1 MKKTRQTSDLKVG
14 QKVWVDN
21 LEEDRLETWMVKK
34 VTRDYVFVANQEKEV
49 FRFYEEDGE
58 FVFVDKGTDFISYVL
73 YKNEKEAKR
82 GRRKKGASI
91 IELCFYLG
99 LLGGTF
105 VLEWMHL
112 EIPYLRFARI
122 LILAVMGVRFFYTAC
137 ILDRSQKNWDDKGF
151 IVTSIT
157 FLLNLVLFDDPTSP
171 IDSFL
176 VFAVG
181 MVYVL
186 VASIWLYLK
195 IIQGIRWLFD
205 EH

>member
-21 LEEDRLETWMVKK
+21 LEEDRLETWTVKK
-34 VTRDYVFVANQEKEV
+34 VTRKYVSAANQEKEV
-49 FRFYEEDGE
+49 FRFHEEDGE
-58 FVFVDKGTDFISYVL
+58 FVFVDKGTDF
-73 YKNEKEAKR
+73 
-82 GRRKKGASI
+82 
-91 IELCFYLG
+91 
-99 LLGGTF
+99 GTF

-112 EIPYLRFARI
+112 KIPYLHFVRI

-137 ILDRSQKNWDDKGF
+137 ILDRSQENWDDKGF
-151 IVTSIT
+151 IFTSII
-157 FLLNLVLFDDPTSP
+157 FFLNLVLFDDPTSS

-181 MVYVL
+181 MVYGL
-186 VASIWLYLK
+186 VAFIWLYLK

>member
-1 MKKTRQTSDLKVG
+1 MITLEHVSKTYAAGVPALNDVS
-14 QKVWVDN
+14 
-21 LEEDRLETWMVKK
+21 LEI
-34 VTRDYVFVANQEKEV
+34 
-49 FRFYEEDGE
+49 EDGE

-82 GRRKKGASI
+82 GRKKGAST
-91 IELCFYLG
+91 IELFFYLG
-99 LLGGTF
+99 LLIGTF

-112 EIPYLRFARI
+112 KIPYLHFVRI

-137 ILDRSQKNWDDKGF
+137 ILDRSQENWDDKGF
-151 IVTSIT
+151 I
-157 FLLNLVLFDDPTSP
+157 FFLNLVLFDDPTSS

-181 MVYVL
+181 MVYGL
-186 VASIWLYLK
+186 VAFIWLYLK